1 MDRDNPSQISPRI
14 LSRDEH
20 SISRKQISPNALKV
34 MYRLNGGGYGAYLV
48 GGGIRDIL
56 LGEQPK
62 DFDIATDATPEQV
75 KSLFRNS
82 RIIGRR
88 FRIVHVTFGR
98 EIIEVTT
105 FRGNHENV
113 SKGKNN
119 NVSKQAESGMLLRD
133 NVYGSIEEDA
143 IRRDFTINALYYSAD
158 GFTLHDYTN
167 GLKDIDS
174 RNIRIIGDAETRYR
188 EDPVRMLR
196 AARFAAKLSFDI
208 EPATAEPIEQLAP
221 LLRDIPS
228 ARLFDEVLKLFM
240 SGYAV
245 AVYDSLMKYHL
256 FGELFPE
263 TQYFLEKNNDPIDH
277 QLIRQALVNTD
288 LRLQAGKTVTP
299 AFIFAALL
307 WPVARAH
314 AERLEAEGVPAAPAL
329 HEAAHIATMEQLKRT
344 SIPKRFSIP
353 MREIWDLQ
361 IRLTK
366 RQGKRAHSLSGH
378 PRFRAAYDFLL
389 LREQA
394 GEQLN
399 GLGAWWTQF
408 QIDNP
413 IEPQQRQYND
423 EQGNK
428 DHNGR
433 PPRRRRGMRRNGNN
447 NHSQNNS

>member
-1 MDRDNPSQISPRI
+1 
-14 LSRDEH
+14 
-20 SISRKQISPNALKV
+20 
-34 MYRLNGGGYGAYLV
+34 MYRLNQGGYQAYLV
-48 GGGIRDIL
+48 GGGVRDIL
-56 LGEQPK
+56 LGQQPK

-105 FRGNHENV
+105 FRGSHDNASQGN
-113 SKGKNN
+113 KKNN
-119 NVSKQAESGMLLRD
+119 NISKQAESGMLLRD

-143 IRRDFTINALYYSAD
+143 IRRDFSINALYYSTD

-167 GLKDIDS
+167 GLHDIEQRS
-174 RNIRIIGDAETRYR
+174 IRIIGDAQTRYR

-208 EPATAEPIEQLAP
+208 EPSTAEPIEALAP

-245 AVYDSLMKYHL
+245 AVYDSLVKYHL

-263 TQYFLEKNNDPIDH
+263 TQYFLEKSNDPIDH
-277 QLIRQALVNTD
+277 QLIRQALMNTD

-307 WPVARAH
+307 WPVTRAH
-314 AERLEAEGVPAAPAL
+314 AERLEEEGVPAAPAL
-329 HEAAHIATMEQLKRT
+329 HEAAHIATMDQLKRT

-366 RQGKRAHSLSGH
+366 RQGKRAHRLSGH

-394 GEQLN
+394 GEKLN
-399 GLGAWWTQF
+399 GLGEWWTQF

-413 IEPQQRQYND
+413 IELQQRQYHD
-423 EQGNK
+423 SRQQADGDRDGNS
-428 DHNGR
+428 R
-433 PPRRRRGMRRNGNN
+433 PPRRRRGMRRNGGNN
-447 NHSQNNS
+447 NSQNS

>member
-1 MDRDNPSQISPRI
+1 
-14 LSRDEH
+14 
-20 SISRKQISPNALKV
+20 
-34 MYRLNGGGYGAYLV
+34 MYRLNQGGYQAYLV
-48 GGGIRDIL
+48 GGGVRDIL
-56 LGEQPK
+56 LGQQPK

-105 FRGNHENV
+105 FRGSHDNASQGN
-113 SKGKNN
+113 KKNN
-119 NVSKQAESGMLLRD
+119 NISKQAESGMLLRD

-143 IRRDFTINALYYSAD
+143 IRRDFSINALYYSTD

-167 GLKDIDS
+167 GLHDIEQRS
-174 RNIRIIGDAETRYR
+174 IRIIGDAQTRYR

-208 EPATAEPIEQLAP
+208 EPSTAEPIEALAP

-245 AVYDSLMKYHL
+245 AVYDSLKKYHL

-277 QLIRQALVNTD
+277 QLIRQALMNTD

-307 WPVARAH
+307 WPVTRAH
-314 AERLEAEGVPAAPAL
+314 AERLEGEGVPPAPAL
-329 HEAAHIATMEQLKRT
+329 HEAAHIATMDQLKRT

-366 RQGKRAHSLSGH
+366 RQGKRAHTLFGS
-378 PRFRAAYDFLL
+378 
-389 LREQA
+389 
-394 GEQLN
+394 
-399 GLGAWWTQF
+399 
-408 QIDNP
+408 
-413 IEPQQRQYND
+413 
-423 EQGNK
+423 
-428 DHNGR
+428 
-433 PPRRRRGMRRNGNN
+433 PPFPG
-447 NHSQNNS
+447 SI